1 MRRSLGF
8 VCLRSPMLQT
18 SPASDPWSVIAAELR
33 ASASPWKSAAFAR
46 LYDLAR
52 AEGPRVL
59 RSFRALDQERRIDLA
74 LGTLLAKLDEIIA
87 ADRPRAFFRLAL
99 RNDAISWT
107 RSPRARVGALLEEAP
122 VYDQRA
128 LDASEAS
135 LIYRVDARRRF
146 HALDARARDVMLAE
160 AFGETREAIGRA
172 AGTSRANVDQIISR
186 ARRRHA
192 GDA

>member
-8 VCLRSPMLQT
+8 VCPRSPMLQT

-33 ASASPWKSAAFAR
+33 ASASPWRSAAFAR

-59 RSFRALDQERRIDLA
+59 RSFRALDRERRVDLA
-74 LGTLLAKLDEIIA
+74 IDTLVAKAEQIIA
-87 ADRPRAFFRLAL
+87 ADRPRAFFRKAL
-99 RNDAISWT
+99 HNDAVSWT
-107 RSPRARVGALLEEAP
+107 RSPRARVDAFPEEAP
-122 VYDQRA
+122 LHDQGA
-128 LDASEAS
+128 PDASEAS
-135 LIYRVDARRRF
+135 LIYRLDARRRF
-146 HALDARARDVMLAE
+146 HALDTRARDVMLAE
-160 AFGETREAIGRA
+160 AVGETREAIGQA